1 VDDAGAA
8 CTGGA
13 RAERGVIPREVLEA
27 ATLAASS
34 HNTQPWRLR
43 ATGNT
48 LDILPDFA
56 RRTPVVDPDDHH
68 VYVSLGCAAENA
80 VVAATTYGLAGQVA
94 FSQTSNG
101 GVVRVVFERS
111 GLAASPLVVTLRARQ
126 CSRATYDGRAVPA
139 ADLEHL
145 AAAAG
150 GSMLLVTDRAR
161 LTTIDEYVAEG
172 NAAQLGDREF
182 VRELVAWMRFT
193 PAEARRRGDG
203 LFGPALGMP
212 VLPRL
217 IAAPL
222 MRLVMK
228 AASQSARDLAALRSS
243 AGVAVFVSER
253 NDPAAWVE
261 TGRRYERFALEATR
275 LGVRNAFMNQPVE
288 VPALRNGLAGVLGL
302 GGHRPSLI
310 VRFGYGPGRPRSF
323 RRPLED
329 VLS

>member
-1 VDDAGAA
+1 M
-8 CTGGA
+8 
-13 RAERGVIPREVLEA
+13 IPREVLEA

-48 LDILPDFA
+48 LEILPDFA

-80 VVAATTYGLAGQVA
+80 VIAATTFGLAGQVEFA
-94 FSQTSNG
+94 PASDG

-111 GLAASPLVVTLRARQ
+111 SLAASPLVVTLRARQ
-126 CSRATYDGRAVPA
+126 CSRAVYDGRAVPA
-139 ADLEHL
+139 VDLQHL
-145 AAAAG
+145 AAAG
-150 GSMLLVTDRAR
+150 GSVLLITDRAR
-161 LTTIDEYVAEG
+161 LTTIGEYVAEG

-193 PAEARRRGDG
+193 PGEARRHGDG

-212 VLPRL
+212 ALPRL
-217 IAAPL
+217 IGAPL
-222 MRLVMK
+222 MRFAMRP
-228 AASQSARDLAALRSS
+228 ASQSARDRAALRSS

-253 NDPAAWVE
+253 NEPAAWVE

-288 VPALRNGLAGVLGL
+288 VPALRSGLAGVLGL